1 MAEAR
6 GGTPKNPEMVTPELL
21 RGWPLPVPGGS
32 KYARG
37 LVLAIGGARATP
49 GAVMLAGRAALR
61 MGAGRLSLAVAD
73 SVCAHVAV
81 AVPECG
87 AYGLAEDS
95 EGSITGRR
103 AAEVLTK
110 ELSRADAVLIGP
122 GLDDPAGAAA
132 LLTELIPALPK
143 KTPVLL
149 DAFGA
154 TVLPDLDEA
163 LVDALRGR
171 LVLTPNSAEMGH
183 LLGRPETNED
193 DTEVAPEMVVDCAKR
208 FGAVVGCDAY
218 VAEGG
223 RMWRSTTGDVGLGTS
238 GSGDVM
244 AGVVLGLLGRGADLA
259 QAVVWGKYVHQ
270 AAGDAL
276 VGDHGRIGFLAS
288 EIETRLPRV
297 LRTLGGD

>member
-1 MAEAR
+1 M
-6 GGTPKNPEMVTPELL
+6 
-21 RGWPLPVPGGS
+21 PVPGGS

-61 MGAGRLSLAVAD
+61 MGAGRLSLAVAE

-95 EGSITGRR
+95 AGSITGRR

-132 LLTELIPALPK
+132 LLTEVIPALPK

-154 TVLPDLDEA
+154 TVLPVRCPMEIVHS
-163 LVDALRGR
+163 LVQ
-171 LVLTPNSAEMGH
+171 VPSASSFFRKPLMKAAPSEP
-183 LLGRPETNED
+183 LGSPM
-193 DTEVAPEMVVDCAKR
+193 P
-208 FGAVVGCDAY
+208 
-218 VAEGG
+218 
-223 RMWRSTTGDVGLGTS
+223 
-238 GSGDVM
+238 
-244 AGVVLGLLGRGADLA
+244 
-259 QAVVWGKYVHQ
+259 
-270 AAGDAL
+270 
-276 VGDHGRIGFLAS
+276 
-288 EIETRLPRV
+288 
-297 LRTLGGD
+297 